1 MQPDAA
7 PSVSDEPSWARPVSE
22 DSISKAPVRQAAQDA
37 DSYLN
42 SLVNTDLPKMDMDFD
57 IPDISFPAFGADG
70 QQGEETKGSQA

>member
-1 MQPDAA
+1 MQPGAA

-57 IPDISFPAFGADG
+57 IPDISFPAFEADE
-70 QQGEETKGSQA
+70 QKGEETKGSQA